1 MQTIKNSAGKFFVFL
16 ASAILFGACRPPGVR
31 GLLAGEKL
39 LEQGKY
45 AQAAEELRSA
55 AALLGNTNALSFN
68 YLGLAC
74 HHAGQSAEAEK
85 DYRRALALNPDLVEA
100 HYNLGCLLLAQN
112 KWEAAKTEL
121 VAYTLRRGTAVEGWV
136 RLGIVQLRLSN
147 SGTAASRASE
157 LSGAE
162 KSFEEALHLNPQNAE
177 CLNGLGLVRLRRN
190 HAAEAANFFSRALKQ
205 QPGYGPAVL
214 NLAIVAQQNLNQPQ
228 MALEKYQE
236 YLQLKPPQAE
246 VEGVI
251 AIVNQ
256 LKARLAPAARSVAT
270 NHVTGQTI
278 TSAPNASLAQL
289 ETVHLA
295 PSHRTLLSNSA
306 HTAFARGN
314 EPDPNSLKPAQGSI
328 VPPPA
333 GNTESAGFSNT
344 EIVKLAAEPV
354 FKPAEDVD
362 ATPNSS
368 PPPSEPSPAIASG
381 GNAEKTPKPSKRT
394 LLQRLNPINLF
405 TADTKPSSPTPLP
418 GSTADQIASVE
429 AGSSPAEPVARYQYE
444 SPQRPAAG
452 KRREAERVFAEAV
465 HAQQI
470 QQLPEAIKDYQRA
483 ADLDPSFY
491 DAHYNLGL
499 AATQAGELPLAL
511 RAYETALAIRPDSLD
526 ARYNFALV
534 LKQSNYAVDSAHEL
548 QKIIADSPDE
558 SRAHLA
564 LGNLYAQQF
573 HDLAKAR
580 PHYLKVL
587 ESDPHNPQADA
598 IRVWLAG
605 HPR

>member
-1 MQTIKNSAGKFFVFL
+1 
-16 ASAILFGACRPPGVR
+16 
-31 GLLAGEKL
+31 
-39 LEQGKY
+39 
-45 AQAAEELRSA
+45 
-55 AALLGNTNALSFN
+55 
-68 YLGLAC
+68 
-74 HHAGQSAEAEK
+74 
-85 DYRRALALNPDLVEA
+85 
-100 HYNLGCLLLAQN
+100 
-112 KWEAAKTEL
+112 
-121 VAYTLRRGTAVEGWV
+121 
-136 RLGIVQLRLSN
+136 
-147 SGTAASRASE
+147 
-157 LSGAE
+157 
-162 KSFEEALHLNPQNAE
+162 
-177 CLNGLGLVRLRRN
+177 
-190 HAAEAANFFSRALKQ
+190 
-205 QPGYGPAVL
+205 
-214 NLAIVAQQNLNQPQ
+214 
-228 MALEKYQE
+228 
-236 YLQLKPPQAE
+236 
-246 VEGVI
+246 
-251 AIVNQ
+251 
-256 LKARLAPAARSVAT
+256 
-270 NHVTGQTI
+270 
-278 TSAPNASLAQL
+278 
-289 ETVHLA
+289 
-295 PSHRTLLSNSA
+295 
-306 HTAFARGN
+306 
-314 EPDPNSLKPAQGSI
+314 
-328 VPPPA
+328 
-333 GNTESAGFSNT
+333 
-344 EIVKLAAEPV
+344 V

-381 GNAEKTPKPSKRT
+381 SNADKTPKPSKRT
-394 LLQRLNPINLF
+394 LLQWLNPLNLF